1 MQETWVPFLG
11 QEDPLEKGMAT
22 YSSILACKIP
32 WTEESGGL
40 QSMQSQ
46 RVRHDWAVSPQCL
59 VWHCLVGNDFWVS
72 LVAQTVKNLPAVQET
87 WVRSLGW
94 EDPLEKGTAPHSS
107 ISGLENSM
115 DRGTWQATV
124 HGIAKSHTLLSNF
137 HAQSFW
143 KCWWEERWLIFRV
156 SLVGAE
162 EGSSMWLEPQVQSRE
177 AGFGWRSCQVM
188 GWLACNRL
196 RLGERLEWR
205 GGWAQGS
212 HALKWHPYSLKF
224 RLPPLH
230 PAHPASQRVKC

>member
-1 MQETWVPFLG
+1 MDRGIWWATVHAITKSQTRLSSLSPVLGLALPGRKWFLG
-11 QEDPLEKGMAT
+11 FPGGSDGKESACSAGNLGSITGLGRFPGERNSSPLQ
-22 YSSILACKIP
+22 Y
-32 WTEESGGL
+32 
-40 QSMQSQ
+40 
-46 RVRHDWAVSPQCL
+46 
-59 VWHCLVGNDFWVS
+59 
-72 LVAQTVKNLPAVQET
+72 
-87 WVRSLGW
+87 
-94 EDPLEKGTAPHSS
+94 
-107 ISGLENSM
+107 SGLENSM